1 MSFKQWFSSQIVY
14 TGLWFYAERSY
25 TKREH
30 LSEGCRAISQNLM
43 TMRYERSRASG
54 LHKRGSKY
62 CWRHRNRLLLLLL
75 CTSFSVVF
83 LSTDW
88 LLPHI
93 ILSDTQCLFKA
104 PEIIKNAVTHRG
116 WFFIYLST
124 CMCVCVWVCIHPHY
138 NYNYNI
144 IINLNNSKFIIKIQ

>member
-14 TGLWFYAERSY
+14 IGLWFYAERSY

-30 LSEGCRAISQNLM
+30 LSEGGRAISQNLM
-43 TMRYERSRASG
+43 TMRCERSSRASG

-62 CWRHRNRLLLLLL
+62 CWRHRNTLLLL
-75 CTSFSVVF
+75 CISFSVVF

-93 ILSDTQCLFKA
+93 ILSDIQCLFKA
-104 PEIIKNAVTHRG
+104 PEIIKNAVTQRG
-116 WFFIYLST
+116 LFFIYLSV
-124 CMCVCVWVCIHPHY
+124 CVCVCIHPHY
-138 NYNYNI
+138 NV
-144 IINLNNSKFIIKIQ
+144 IIKFK

>member
-1 MSFKQWFSSQIVY
+1 MSFNQWCSSQIVY
-14 TGLWFYAERSY
+14 VGLWFYAERSY

-43 TMRYERSRASG
+43 TMRCERSSRASG
-54 LHKRGSKY
+54 LHKCGSKY
-62 CWRHRNRLLLLLL
+62 CWRHRSRLLLLLP

-93 ILSDTQCLFKA
+93 ILSDIQCLFKA
-104 PEIIKNAVTHRG
+104 PKIIKNAVTQRG
-116 WFFIYLST
+116 WFFVHLSV
-124 CMCVCVWVCIHPHY
+124 CVCVCLCVWESMYIPS
-138 NYNYNI
+138 
-144 IINLNNSKFIIKIQ
+144 L